1 MKSLFKAVLV
11 TGLIGVG
18 VGMWFGVNIG
28 KGHEFYGN
36 PFAGAAACTP
46 DGEVAQDLI
55 EKGAD
60 MLHES
65 KEALKEKTKQALD
78 KL

>member
-18 VGMWFGVNIG
+18 VGFWFGVNVG
-28 KGHEFYGN
+28 KGNDFYTN

-46 DGEVAQDLI
+46 TGEAAEDLLD
-55 EKGAD
+55 KGAD

>member
-1 MKSLFKAVLV
+1 MKSVFKAVLLSV
-11 TGLIGVG
+11 LIGVA
-18 VGMWFGVNIG
+18 VGFWFGVNVG
-28 KGHEFYGN
+28 KGNDFYTN
-36 PFAGAAACTP
+36 PFAGAASCTP
-46 DGEVAQDLI
+46 SGEAAEDLLG
-55 EKGAD
+55 KGAD